1 METLLLY
8 FYYQDFKILDFI
20 PILGLFKENKWL
32 TQLFMSHINFSSDFL
47 ESWNT
52 LPYDVD

>member
-20 PILGLFKENKWL
+20 PILGLFKRINEL
-32 TQLFMSHINFSSDFL
+32 TQLLMSHINFQF
-47 ESWNT
+47 
-52 LPYDVD
+52 